1 MSPRASESRVWGEH
15 KLPTCAGAV
24 RRGRERQGSPITLN
38 LAPMID
44 VTFLLLIFFLVTTTF
59 GRPEGILASDLPRDQ
74 GAVSVSLPLSPIV
87 IRVRQEG
94 PGAED
99 YLIHIDHFNLL
110 PRDFTELADVLRA
123 IQQEPGFDEQ
133 TPVVIVPD
141 GAVAWD
147 HVVNAWNAALRAGAR
162 TVVFGSK

>member
-1 MSPRASESRVWGEH
+1 MSPRASGLRVSGKQ

-24 RRGRERQGSPITLN
+24 RRGRARQSSPITLN

-44 VTFLLLIFFLVTTTF
+44 VTFLLLLFFLVTTTF
-59 GRPEGILASDLPRDQ
+59 GRPEGILVSDLPPEQ
-74 GAVSVSLPLSPIV
+74 GAASVSLPLSPIV
-87 IRVRQEG
+87 VRVRQEG

-99 YLIHIDHFNLL
+99 YLIYIDHFERL
-110 PRDFTELADVLRA
+110 PGDFTELADMLRA
-123 IQQEPGFDEQ
+123 IQREPGFDEH